1 MHRYAHPRAL
11 KLASKL
17 SAHFP
22 PPFKAPQERGRETNS
37 ERRRTK
43 TQNPESSLSLKRARE
58 DQTVLTIKTAKI
70 YLPNV
75 NADLFLITSL
85 VLYVSHG

>member
-1 MHRYAHPRAL
+1 MHRYAHPGAL

-22 PPFKAPQERGRETNS
+22 PPFKAPQAPRERNA

-70 YLPNV
+70 YLPSV

>member
-22 PPFKAPQERGRETNS
+22 PPFKAPQRERNS

>member
-17 SAHFP
+17 
-22 PPFKAPQERGRETNS
+22 APIFLLLSKLPKREKFRAEEDKN
-37 ERRRTK
+37 TK
-43 TQNPESSLSLKRARE
+43 SSLSLKRARE

-70 YLPNV
+70 YIPNV

>member
-11 KLASKL
+11 KLAPIFLLLSKL
-17 SAHFP
+17 P
-22 PPFKAPQERGRETNS
+22 KKEERERNS

-43 TQNPESSLSLKRARE
+43 TENPESSLSLKRARE

>member
-1 MHRYAHPRAL
+1 MHRYAHPGAL

-22 PPFKAPQERGRETNS
+22 PPFKAPRERNA